1 MKSAMEPMEWIRVA
15 IPKVEKKRTREDRMA
30 GQRHGAKREFKVATK
45 QCMGSDNLERNML
58 RLEHAIETAVEF
70 GAELLLTPEC
80 ALSGYASVDRDSNDS
95 LDASTL
101 AACEDHLAGAAS
113 SAGIALALGTSTP
126 TEGGWHNSLLWI
138 DPDTGTRTRY
148 HKRALYG
155 EDARYYVPGVDAAGS
170 VVDFR
175 GWRIGLRICFEFR
188 FPEYFRELL
197 LADVDLA
204 LVPFCMVG
212 AKGTKREIATAHLQ
226 SRAAENG
233 IFLATANSIRAEQE
247 APSCVID
254 PEGNILLQAEWDV
267 EGLICATCSRSA
279 RRPLVESIRAHA
291 KTLM

>member
-1 MKSAMEPMEWIRVA
+1 MTSN
-15 IPKVEKKRTREDRMA
+15 T
-30 GQRHGAKREFKVATK
+30 HGAKRELKVATK
-45 QCMGSDNLERNML
+45 QCMGGDNPERNML
-58 RLEHAIETAVEF
+58 RIEHAIQTAVEF
-70 GAELLLTPEC
+70 KADLLLTPEC
-80 ALSGYASVDRDSNDS
+80 ALSGYASVDRDSNDA
-95 LDASTL
+95 LDPAAL
-101 AACEDHLAGAAS
+101 AACEDHLAELATR
-113 SAGIALALGTSTP
+113 AGIALALGTSTP
-126 TEGGWHNSLLWI
+126 TDGGWHNSLLWI

-155 EDARYYVPGVDAAGS
+155 EDARHYVPGVDAAGS

-197 LADVDLA
+197 VADVDLA

-212 AKGTKREIATAHLQ
+212 AGGTKRGIATAHLQ

-233 IFLATANSIRAEQE
+233 IFLATANSITAEQE

-267 EGLICATCSRSA
+267 EGIICASCTRGA

-291 KTLM
+291 KTLAGSLPHASK